1 MSVIFRFVARSRK
14 SGENGLGVA
23 LDGLCYAVGHVL
35 TGLKMNNYFFR
46 KEMQRSRWGWTRYT
60 SDRMSE
66 TMRQIN
72 PEDVAEL
79 FSDKARF
86 DARFEKYLGREW
98 ICPRDHSAQELG
110 AFLQRH
116 ADAIAK
122 PRAGKGGFS
131 VEQLSP
137 PESEAELAKLHAR
150 LVEQDMIVEEHIRQ
164 HPEVSEFYPNAVNTI
179 RMTTFYTEKGPVLLA
194 PLMRIGRGESVA
206 DNFDSGGVLTML
218 DVDTGRMLSG
228 AMNKQYVWFDA
239 HPETGKKFEGFVVP
253 HWDKVRALC
262 LAAAQEEPRA
272 AYIGWD
278 VAITPDGCVL
288 VEGNS
293 RPSINWQCVD
303 RRGWR
308 REFMAAYKSA
318 LRRQKHGCRGE

>member
-1 MSVIFRFVARSRK
+1 MSVISRFLSRSK
-14 SGENGLGVA
+14 QSGERGFGVV
-23 LDGLCYAVGHVL
+23 LDGLCYAVGHAL

-46 KEMQRSRWGWTRYT
+46 KEMQKSRWGWTKYT

-66 TMRQIN
+66 TMRRIN

-86 DARFEKYLGREW
+86 DARFERYLGREW
-98 ICPRDHSAQELG
+98 ICPRDCTPQALG
-110 AFLQRH
+110 EFLH
-116 ADAIAK
+116 KHTDAIAK

-131 VEQLSP
+131 VEELCP
-137 PESEAELAKLHAR
+137 PKSEYELKKLQER
-150 LVEQDMIVEEHIRQ
+150 LIEEDKIVEEHIRQ
-164 HPEVSEFYPNAVNTI
+164 HPEVSAFYPNAVNTI
-179 RMTTFYTEKGPVLLA
+179 RLTTFYTEKGPVLLA

-262 LAAAQEEPRA
+262 LAAAEEEPRA

-278 VAITPDGCVL
+278 VAITPEGCVL

-308 REFMAAYKSA
+308 KEFMAAYKSA
-318 LRRQKHGCRGE
+318 LRRQKKQGAR

>member
-1 MSVIFRFVARSRK
+1 MTVLGRFISRSRQ
-14 SGENGLGVA
+14 SGEKGAGIA
-23 LDGLCYAVGHVL
+23 LDALCYLAGHL
-35 TGLKMNNYFFR
+35 TTGLKMNNYFFR
-46 KEMQRSRWGWTRYT
+46 KQMQGRRMGWIRYT

-66 TMRQIN
+66 KMRRIN
-72 PEDVAEL
+72 PPDIAEL
-79 FSDKARF
+79 FADKARF
-86 DARFEKYLGREW
+86 DNRFAKYLGREW
-98 ICPRDHSAQELG
+98 ICPRDCTPQQLG
-110 AFLQRH
+110 VFLQRH
-116 ADAIAK
+116 PDAIAK
-122 PRAGKGGFS
+122 PRAGKGGFC

-137 PESEAELAKLHAR
+137 PSTPEQLRALHQR
-150 LVEQDMIVEEHIRQ
+150 LVEEDKLVEEHIRQ
-164 HPEVSEFYPNAVNTI
+164 HPEISGFYPNAVNTI
-179 RMTTFYTEKGPVLLA
+179 RLTTFYTENGPVLLA
-194 PLMRIGRGESVA
+194 PLMRIGRGDSVA

-218 DVDTGRMLSG
+218 DVETGRMLSG

-253 HWDKVRALC
+253 HWDQVRAIC

-278 VAITPDGCVL
+278 VAITPEGCVI

-308 REFMAAYKSA
+308 KEFLAAYRSA
-318 LRRQKHGCRGE
+318 LRQQKKH

>member
-1 MSVIFRFVARSRK
+1 MSVISRFVARSRK
-14 SGENGLGVA
+14 SGEQGLGV
-23 LDGLCYAVGHVL
+23 LMDGVCYAAGHLL

-46 KEMQRSRWGWTRYT
+46 KEMQGSRWGWTKYT
-60 SDRMSE
+60 SDKMSE
-66 TMRQIN
+66 VMRRIN
-72 PEDVAEL
+72 PPEVAEL
-79 FSDKARF
+79 FSDKALF

-98 ICPRDHSAQELG
+98 ICPRDCTPQQLG
-110 AFLQRH
+110 AFLQKH
-116 ADAIAK
+116 TDAIAK

-131 VEQLSP
+131 VEELSP
-137 PESEAELAKLHAR
+137 PASAQELDRLHAR
-150 LVEQDMIVEEHIRQ
+150 LIEEDKIVEEHIRQ
-164 HPEVSEFYPNAVNTI
+164 HPEVSGFYPNAVNTI
-179 RMTTFYTEKGPVLLA
+179 RMTTFYTENGPVLLA
-194 PLMRIGRGESVA
+194 PLIRIGRGGGVA

-218 DVDTGRMLSG
+218 DVETGRMLSG

-239 HPETGKKFEGFVVP
+239 HPESGKKFEGFVVP

-262 LAAAQEEPRA
+262 LAAAEEEPRA

-278 VAITPDGCVL
+278 VAITPEGCVL

-308 REFMAAYKSA
+308 KEFAAAYKSA
-318 LRRQKHGCRGE
+318 LRRQRRG

>member
-1 MSVIFRFVARSRK
+1 MSVLSRFLSRSRK
-14 SGENGLGVA
+14 SGEKGLGIL
-23 LDGLCYAVGHVL
+23 LDGFCYMLGHVL

-46 KEMQRSRWGWTRYT
+46 KEMQHSRMGWTKYT
-60 SDRMSE
+60 SDRKSE
-66 TMRQIN
+66 VMRRIN
-72 PEDVAEL
+72 PPDIVEL
-79 FSDKARF
+79 FSDKALF
-86 DARFEKYLGREW
+86 DARFAKYLGREW
-98 ICPRDHSAQELG
+98 ICPKDCTAQQLF

-116 ADAIAK
+116 TDAIAK
-122 PRAGKGGFS
+122 PRAGKGGFC
-131 VEQLSP
+131 VE
-137 PESEAELAKLHAR
+137 ELAPPRSEQELEALHKRLIEEDKL
-150 LVEQDMIVEEHIRQ
+150 VEEHIRQ
-164 HPEVSEFYPNAVNTI
+164 HPAVSEFYPNAVNTI
-179 RMTTFYTEKGPVLLA
+179 RMTSFYTEDGPVLLA

-239 HPETGKKFEGFVVP
+239 HPESGKKFEGFVVP

-262 LAAAQEEPRA
+262 MDAAREEPRA

-288 VEGNS
+288 VEGNA

-308 REFMAAYKSA
+308 KEFAKAYRSA
-318 LRRQKHGCRGE
+318 LRRQKRCGGE

>member
-1 MSVIFRFVARSRK
+1 MSVISRFIARSKK
-14 SGENGLGVA
+14 SGEKGFGVA
-23 LDGLCYAVGHVL
+23 LDGFCYAVGHAL

-46 KEMQRSRWGWTRYT
+46 KEMQGSRWGWTKYT

-72 PEDVAEL
+72 PADVAEL

-86 DARFEKYLGREW
+86 DERFSKYLGREW
-98 ICPRDHSAQELG
+98 ICPRDCTPQQLG
-110 AFLQRH
+110 AFLQKH
-116 ADAIAK
+116 TDAIAK

-131 VEQLSP
+131 VE
-137 PESEAELAKLHAR
+137 ELAPAKSEYELKILHER
-150 LVEQDMIVEEHIRQ
+150 LIDEDKIVEEHIRQ
-164 HPEVSEFYPNAVNTI
+164 HPEISGFYPNAVNTI
-179 RMTTFYTEKGPVLLA
+179 RLTTFYTEKGPVLLA

-262 LAAAQEEPRA
+262 LAAAEEEPRA

-308 REFMAAYKSA
+308 KEFAAAYKSA
-318 LRRQKHGCRGE
+318 LRRQRKG